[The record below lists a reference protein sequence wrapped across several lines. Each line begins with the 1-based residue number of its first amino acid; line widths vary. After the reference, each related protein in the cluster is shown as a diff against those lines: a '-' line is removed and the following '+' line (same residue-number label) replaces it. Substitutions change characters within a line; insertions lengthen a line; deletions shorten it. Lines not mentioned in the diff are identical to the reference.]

1 MEKKMY
7 SKYRQFTKAIHTIIA
22 LPTVWSNLHK
32 SLQAFLELCVT
43 CCYQVFFLS
52 SNDSV
57 LELTTQL

>member
-32 SLQAFLELCVT
+32 SLQAFFRVMCHMLLPS
-43 CCYQVFFLS
+43 FFLS